1 MSTETTTTDRY
12 YERQKYG
19 TANFT
24 LEQFRLLSEGLAML
38 RLYQQ
43 GFIDV
48 DGRAK
53 LTAIKK
59 LENRVNRWREKLGET
74 ERW

>member
-1 MSTETTTTDRY
+1 MSAKATTRDRY
-12 YERQKYG
+12 YERPTYG

-43 GFIDV
+43 GFVDV

-53 LTAIKK
+53 LTAVKR
-59 LENRVNRWREKLGET
+59 LENRVNKWREKLGET